1 MCAVAQLYSTL
12 CDPMDCILAGSA
24 VHGIFQARILESV
37 AISFSIIYV
46 YILSNILYIYIYTHT
61 LFYILYIS
69 IHLFCIFM
77 DGGGLRIYV
86 FVNCGSDPFYSLF
99 NVFSLRLSFSFV
111 NVVFFI
117 LTLISIS
124 STRCF
129 TNSVLGTLQLHSP
142 LNIHSNR
149 SYS

>member
-1 MCAVAQLYSTL
+1 MTL
-12 CDPMDCILAGSA
+12 CDPMDCSLAGSA
-24 VHGIFQARILESV
+24 VRGILQARILEWV
-37 AISFSIIYV
+37 AISFSIICV
-46 YILSNILYIYIYTHT
+46 YILFNILYIYIYTHI

-69 IHLFCIFM
+69 IHLLCIFV

-99 NVFSLRLSFSFV
+99 NVFSLRLSFFFV
-111 NVVFFI
+111 NVVFLI

-124 STRCF
+124 FTHCL
-129 TNSVLGTLQLHSP
+129 TNSVLGTLQLYSP